1 MGDPM
6 QYSESRD
13 DQTRRTARVLEII
26 QFIATAPGHWSR
38 KSLAEHYEISE
49 RMIQK
54 DLELIRIRLGLALLH
69 DGSGYSFE
77 RLPHLPTTVYSFS
90 EALALLTAARL
101 AQAFPGVNSGELA
114 AAIARLESIFPD
126 ELRPWLRQA
135 SEQLPRQAV
144 RAHRQEMLALLQR
157 ALVEHKQ
164 VEMLYATASRQGETQ
179 ARTIEPYHLLP
190 YGRSWQLIA
199 YDHHRQDVR
208 EFKVDRILSAR
219 LLESTYTIPATF
231 DIDEYLGDAWG
242 VMRGAARP
250 SEEVALLFE
259 PEAGRWLTEEDWHKS
274 QQTECRPDGRVRVT
288 FQVGVT
294 PEMVGWLMQY
304 GEQVRVEKPDWLR
317 DEVRE
322 KHRKAAEEQRL

>member
-1 MGDPM
+1 M
-6 QYSESRD
+6 QKSIRFSEQRD
-13 DQTRRTARVLEII
+13 EQTRRTGRVLEII

-38 KSLAEHYEISE
+38 KSLAMHYEVSE

-54 DLELIRIRLGLALLH
+54 DLELVRYKLGLELLH
-69 DGSGYSFE
+69 DENGYSFE
-77 RLPHLPTTVYSFS
+77 RLPHLPMTVYSFP

-157 ALVEHKQ
+157 ALVERRQ
-164 VEMLYATASRQGETQ
+164 MEILYATASRRGETQ
-179 ARTIEPYHLLP
+179 GRTIEPYHLLP

-199 YDHHRQDVR
+199 YDHHRQKVL
-208 EFKVDRILSAR
+208 EFKVDRIQSAN
-219 LLESTYTIPATF
+219 LLDSVYSIPATF
-231 DIDEYLGDAWG
+231 DIDEYLGDGWG
-242 VMRGAARP
+242 VMRGSARP
-250 SEEVALLFE
+250 AEEVALLFE
-259 PEAGRWLTEEDWHKS
+259 PEAGRWATEEDWHKS
-274 QQTECRPDGRVRVT
+274 QQSECLADGRMRVT
-288 FQVGVT
+288 FWVGVT
-294 PEMVGWLMQY
+294 PEMVSWLLYY

-317 DEVRE
+317 EEVRE
-322 KHRKAAEEQRL
+322 RHRKAVEE

>member
-1 MGDPM
+1 LRIST
-6 QYSESRD
+6 QFSEQRD
-13 DQTRRTARVLEII
+13 EQTRRTGRVLEII
-26 QFIATAPGHWSR
+26 QFIAAAPGHWTR

-54 DLELIRIRLGLALLH
+54 DFEIIRVRLGLALLH
-69 DGSGYSFE
+69 DEYGYSFE
-77 RLPHLPTTVYSFS
+77 RLPHLPMTVYSFP

-144 RAHRQEMLALLQR
+144 RAHRQNMLALLQR
-157 ALVEHKQ
+157 ALVERKQ
-164 VEMLYATASRQGETQ
+164 VEILYTTASRQGETQ

-199 YDHHRQDVR
+199 YDHKRQAVR
-208 EFKVDRILSAR
+208 EFKLDRIQSAS
-219 LLESTYTIPATF
+219 LLDSHYSIPSTF
-231 DIDEYLGDAWG
+231 DIDAYLGDGWG
-242 VMRGAARP
+242 VMRGSARP
-250 SEEVALLFE
+250 TEEVALLFE
-259 PEAGRWLTEEDWHKS
+259 PEAGRWVAEEDWHKS
-274 QQTECRPDGRVRVT
+274 QQTECLPDGRVRVI

-294 PEMVGWLMQY
+294 PEMVSWLLYY
-304 GEQVRVEKPDWLR
+304 GEQVRVDKPDWLR
-317 DEVRE
+317 EEVRE
-322 KHRKAAEEQRL
+322 KHRRAAEV

>member
-1 MGDPM
+1 LRNPN
-6 QYSESRD
+6 QFSEQRD
-13 DQTRRTARVLEII
+13 EQTRRTGRVLDII
-26 QFIATAPGHWSR
+26 QFIAAAPGHWTR
-38 KSLAEHYEISE
+38 KLLAEHYEISE

-54 DLELIRIRLGLALLH
+54 DLEIIRVRLGLALLH
-69 DGSGYSFE
+69 DECGYSFE
-77 RLPHLPTTVYSFS
+77 RLPHLPMTVYSFP

-144 RAHRQEMLALLQR
+144 RAHRQDMLALLQR
-157 ALVEHKQ
+157 ALVERKQ
-164 VEMLYATASRQGETQ
+164 VEILYATASRRGEIQ

-199 YDHHRQDVR
+199 YDHKRQAVR
-208 EFKVDRILSAR
+208 EFKLDRIQSAS
-219 LLESTYTIPATF
+219 LLDSAYTIPPTF
-231 DIDEYLGDAWG
+231 DIDAYLGDGWG
-242 VMRGAARP
+242 LMRGSARP
-250 SEEVALLFE
+250 TEEVSLLFE
-259 PEAGRWLTEEDWHKS
+259 PEAGRWVTEEDWHKS
-274 QQTECRPDGRVRVT
+274 QQTEDLPDGRVRVT

-294 PEMVGWLMQY
+294 PEMVSWLMHY

-322 KHRKAAEEQRL
+322 KHRKAAEV